1 MPALAN
7 SDFGKVR
14 ESGAGGRAAPAHAAR
29 AAAHRLPRLCDD
41 RVRAAVQGAWGKRP
55 PLAAPTQARVTRAQ
69 DLKVGTGAQPKRGSK
84 VSVDWDGYTI
94 GYYGRVFQ
102 ARNRAKGGAFSSEQD
117 ELLRWAVGS
126 GACIPALDEAVLGM
140 KVGGIRRIYVSPGPL
155 FYPLGPN
162 GAVTPAGRKL
172 LPQPA
177 TFSGQRSLY
186 FVLENQGLV
195 DKSLLFDLEL
205 KRVDN

>member
-1 MPALAN
+1 VQLCRCGAL
-7 SDFGKVR
+7 
-14 ESGAGGRAAPAHAAR
+14 
-29 AAAHRLPRLCDD
+29 
-41 RVRAAVQGAWGKRP
+41 
-55 PLAAPTQARVTRAQ
+55 TRDSQ
-69 DLKVGTGAQPKRGSK
+69 DLREGTGATPKRGSR
-84 VSVDWDGYTI
+84 VTVDWDGYTI

-102 ARNRAKGGAFSSEQD
+102 ARNRAKGGAFSSEED

-162 GAVTPAGRKL
+162 GAVTQAGRKL
-172 LPQPA
+172 LPQPS

-205 KRVDN
+205 KRVD